1 MVPIAAKAIMN
12 EEKVTSFSQARVFRT
27 SVSRTS
33 AFRTSVFQGKLAG
46 LRSFRPGGI
55 QPWRFNAGDHAMG
68 WLQLTQANTGV
79 AIHVNMALVVLIAPS
94 KTGGSALVTSVLEQ
108 ASARIV
114 PVLESPQQIADML
127 KAAAK
132 AA

>member
-1 MVPIAAKAIMN
+1 
-12 EEKVTSFSQARVFRT
+12 
-27 SVSRTS
+27 
-33 AFRTSVFQGKLAG
+33 
-46 LRSFRPGGI
+46 
-55 QPWRFNAGDHAMG
+55 MG